1 MEIFNIKWNRDR
13 FNYEN
18 ISKVLNSS
26 WFLKSTEFTLV
37 SNIVIPILTIMLE
50 LAGDITISFISK
62 IQIFGQP
69 IEIFLSKLFQTKL
82 HLHLSFFPSST
93 WKISNRNVWPSIL
106 NFSKNN
112 CKLHLVP
119 NSKKNKI
126 NKIKYMH
133 MLLLR

>member
-93 WKISNRNVWPSIL
+93 WKISNRNVWPNIL
-106 NFSKNN
+106 NVSKNN